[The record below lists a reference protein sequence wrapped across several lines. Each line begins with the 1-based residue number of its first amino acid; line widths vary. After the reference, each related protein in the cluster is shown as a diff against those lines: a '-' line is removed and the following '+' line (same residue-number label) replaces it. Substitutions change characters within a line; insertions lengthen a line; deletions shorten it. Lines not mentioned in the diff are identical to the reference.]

1 MARVA
6 KTGTGSKKTGT
17 GTKRKTGTGR
27 KNNEKKKLSEAQ
39 LIQANRNAGS
49 LPAMKPEEMDLNKR
63 IIQHSMQTIEISK
76 SADRKDPESLLS
88 CFQNYLTLCLQNGMR
103 VGNIGACT
111 ALGITTA
118 TLSYWKNGQ
127 RQVNDP
133 RYKKLAELI
142 YSVCSM
148 TREELIS
155 QGEIN
160 PVIGIFWQRN
170 YDGLRNDTE
179 QMQSLQDS
187 NQDEDMTSNE
197 YMKKYG
203 SLITD

>member
-1 MARVA
+1 M
-6 KTGTGSKKTGT
+6 
-17 GTKRKTGTGR
+17 
-27 KNNEKKKLSEAQ
+27 
-39 LIQANRNAGS
+39 
-49 LPAMKPEEMDLNKR
+49 
-63 IIQHSMQTIEISK
+63 
-76 SADRKDPESLLS
+76 
-88 CFQNYLTLCLQNGMR
+88 
-103 VGNIGACT
+103 
-111 ALGITTA
+111 
-118 TLSYWKNGQ
+118 
-127 RQVNDP
+127 NDP

-187 NQDEDMTSNE
+187 NQEEDMTSNE

-203 SLITD
+203 NLLTD